1 MRKRTKFSSLNI
13 TNASRGTANAW
24 HFYYTLVF
32 VITVLCGK
40 LVIALSAP

>member
-1 MRKRTKFSSLNI
+1 MRESQVI

-24 HFYYTLVF
+24 YFYYALIC

-40 LVIALSAP
+40 LVVALAAP